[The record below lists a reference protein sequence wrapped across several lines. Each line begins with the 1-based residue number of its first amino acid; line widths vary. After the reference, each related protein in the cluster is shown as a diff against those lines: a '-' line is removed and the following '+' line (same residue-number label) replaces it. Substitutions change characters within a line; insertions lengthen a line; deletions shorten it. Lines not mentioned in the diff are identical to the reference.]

1 MRYRVLVTDVDGTL
15 LPRDR
20 RIPPSVREA
29 IRRAKDRGVR
39 VSLATGRMWRSVRPY
54 VEAVEADSPV
64 VLYNG
69 AAVYDFVA
77 DRVLELHTLD
87 REGLR
92 TALQVLREFP
102 DVRPHLFADERVY
115 VDHQD
120 ASSRAYL
127 ERDGIVAEEVGDLVE
142 FVDVLP
148 EDPVKVLVVGD
159 PARLAALE
167 DRLAEQAPGIRRVF
181 SERDFLEL
189 LPPGVSKGSA
199 LRTVCAALGVRPEE
213 VVAVGD
219 NPNDLEM
226 LQAAGLGV
234 AVAGAHPAVLAA
246 ADYVTQRGAGEAIV
260 EVVDRFFVGGHAG
273 DTRGR

>member
-20 RIPPSVREA
+20 RIPTSVREA

-54 VEAVEADSPV
+54 VEAVEADRPV

-246 ADYVTQRGAGEAIV
+246 ADYVTQGGAGEAIV